1 MKTYILHTLLLSA
14 AISLPVVSLADEMKA
29 SANDLQIQVVGESTP
44 DMYSAY
50 EGMVEAVAYVDMA
63 AQVSG
68 AITEKLVTEGDHVS
82 AGQVLLRIDA
92 RAANQEVLAVD
103 AQVAAYQAQLKL
115 SQKTFER
122 SSALFKQGHITTEQ
136 LEQAE
141 AARDADAAQLKALQA
156 QLKSAR
162 TQAGFFEITAP
173 IAGIISEISVETGDM
188 ALPGSHLLSLYDPS
202 LLRVT
207 AALPSQVTD
216 HSRITM
222 DSLIEIPS
230 LGVQGTD
237 LHPVSVQVLP
247 KVDASSMTQNVRF
260 NLPQGTISVPG
271 QFARVLLPDAS
282 ASNSQTHLFVP
293 RSAIVRR
300 GEMTGVY
307 VLSGDETPLLRQ
319 VRTGLLN
326 AGQIEVLSGLDAGD
340 RLILNPALVNRIKRA
355 E

>member
-1 MKTYILHTLLLSA
+1 MDI
-14 AISLPVVSLADEMKA
+14 
-29 SANDLQIQVVGESTP
+29 
-44 DMYSAY
+44 
-50 EGMVEAVAYVDMA
+50 
-63 AQVSG
+63 
-68 AITEKLVTEGDHVS
+68 
-82 AGQVLLRIDA
+82 
-92 RAANQEVLAVD
+92 
-103 AQVAAYQAQLKL
+103 
-115 SQKTFER
+115 
-122 SSALFKQGHITTEQ
+122 HITTEQ